1 MGGCCAPPSA
11 EPLQEASLVGSHLG
25 SPKKP
30 SLCVQ
35 HMRRAASCSLL
46 FLRSSSMQVCR
57 SAFGR
62 EMRKLV
68 PGSLGLLLLL

>member
-30 SLCVQ
+30 WVCVQ
-35 HMRRAASCSLL
+35 HMRRASSCSLL
-46 FLRSSSMQVCR
+46 FLRSSLMQVCR
-57 SAFGR
+57 SGR

-68 PGSLGLLLLL
+68 PGSLGLLPLL